1 MSKIVCIK
9 RPLCTNNYWRGIS
22 PFFFTYFCRKYL
34 FQWVFSNSESLKGWF
49 NVTHLDYGSEVVIGK
64 KQWTCSH
71 DTGHIWEAILPHPSE
86 SMSLILQ
93 ALERQRSAVSLG
105 INWLYWLILKALND
119 LTR

>member
-1 MSKIVCIK
+1 
-9 RPLCTNNYWRGIS
+9 
-22 PFFFTYFCRKYL
+22 
-34 FQWVFSNSESLKGWF
+34 
-49 NVTHLDYGSEVVIGK
+49 VTHLDYGSEVVIGK

>member
-1 MSKIVCIK
+1 MADEVFDGTDVV
-9 RPLCTNNYWRGIS
+9 RQ
-22 PFFFTYFCRKYL
+22 L
-34 FQWVFSNSESLKGWF
+34 FREGES
-49 NVTHLDYGSEVVIGK
+49 VTG
-64 KQWTCSH
+64 WTCSH